1 MPRTRPSTDPIS
13 FHKATGQFYVTRG
26 GSRLYLGADRDAAIE
41 RYHRL
46 ELGLAE
52 VPKQVCTGPL
62 SAKELANRF
71 IASQQANWRNPETT
85 LKGYSDW
92 LKRFLEDH
100 PRLQAEEFSVEMFAA
115 WKLSLRQRE
124 YAPVSIN
131 HFLNAVRAIFNFAEE
146 VDLLPRAPR
155 LSRVKNENRPRPE
168 EAERPLYT
176 TTQIQQLVQAARP
189 QMRMMILLGLNCGFG
204 PKDLQDLTWGHFR
217 GERVTLSRSKT
228 GVRQT
233 FLLWP
238 QTKNTL
244 DELRT
249 ARVKLVARLARR
261 GRPRSDGGHVFMT
274 KYWRPWC
281 KDAISLGFR
290 QLCVKVGVPCYGF
303 YRLRHC
309 ASTAMASVASPHVK
323 RKFMRH
329 TQVQQQVTYTHLADA
344 EVDEAIQ
351 KTRVKLLGDANE
363 GGQKSPGQEDA
374 A

>member
-1 MPRTRPSTDPIS
+1 MPRSRPSSDPIS
-13 FHKATGQFYVTRG
+13 FHRPTGQFYVTRG
-26 GSRLYLGADRDAAIE
+26 GGRIYLGADRDTAIE

-46 ELGLAE
+46 ALGLAE
-52 VPKQVCTGPL
+52 VPKQDATGPI

-71 IASQQANWRNPETT
+71 VASQQANWRSPDTT
-85 LKGYSDW
+85 MRGYLDW

-100 PRLQAEEFSVEMFAA
+100 PRLQAEEFTVEMFAA
-115 WKLSLRQRE
+115 WKLSLRRRE
-124 YAPVSIN
+124 YAPGSIN
-131 HFLNAVRAIFNFAEE
+131 HFLNAVRAIFRFAEE
-146 VDLLPRAPR
+146 TELLQRVPR

-176 TTQIQQLVQAARP
+176 ASQIQELIQAATTQ
-189 QMRMMILLGLNCGFG
+189 MRLMILLGLNCGFG
-204 PKDLQDLTWGHFR
+204 PKDLQDLTWGHFQ
-217 GERVTLSRSKT
+217 EDRVTLPRSKT

-233 FLLWP
+233 FLLWEATRETRKALRIAR
-238 QTKNTL
+238 Q
-244 DELRT
+244 ELIT
-249 ARVKLVARLARR
+249 RLAKR
-261 GRPRSDGGHVFMT
+261 GRERTDEGHVFMT

-290 QLCVKVGVPCYGF
+290 RLCIQARIPCYGF

-309 ASTAMASVASPHVK
+309 ASTAVASVAMPHVQ

-344 EVDEAIQ
+344 EVDDAI
-351 KTRVKLLGDANE
+351 TRIERKLLGDFIPAAE
-363 GGQKSPGQEDA
+363 RSPAQEDA

>member
-1 MPRTRPSTDPIS
+1 MSRTRPSSDPIS
-13 FHKATGQFYVTRG
+13 FHKPTGQFYVTRG
-26 GSRLYLGADRDAAIE
+26 GSRVYLGADRDAAIE
-41 RYHRL
+41 RYHRMA
-46 ELGLAE
+46 LGLAE
-52 VPKQVCTGPL
+52 VPKPVSAGPL

-71 IASQQANWRNPETT
+71 IATQQANWRNPETT

-100 PRLQAEEFSVEMFAA
+100 PRLQAEEFTVEMFAA
-115 WKLSLRQRE
+115 WKLSLRQRG

-131 HFLNAVRAIFNFAEE
+131 HFLKAVRAIFNFAE
-146 VDLLPRAPR
+146 VTDLLARAPR
-155 LSRVKNENRPRPE
+155 LSRVKNESLPRPE
-168 EAERPLYT
+168 EAERSIYT
-176 TTQIQQLVQAARP
+176 TPQIQQLVQTAKL

-204 PKDLQDLTWGHFR
+204 QKDLQDLTWEHFQ
-217 GERVTLSRSKT
+217 GDRVTLSRSKT

-238 QTKNTL
+238 QTIQAL
-244 DELRT
+244 AELRT
-249 ARVKLVARLARR
+249 ARIKLISRLAKR
-261 GRPRSDGGHVFMT
+261 GRPRSDDGHVFMT

-290 QLCVKVGVPCYGF
+290 QLCVKTGVPCYGF

-309 ASTAMASVASPHVK
+309 ASTAMASVAMPHVQ

-351 KTRVKLLGDANE
+351 KARVKLLGDATE
-363 GGQKSPGQEDA
+363 AGQKNPEREDA